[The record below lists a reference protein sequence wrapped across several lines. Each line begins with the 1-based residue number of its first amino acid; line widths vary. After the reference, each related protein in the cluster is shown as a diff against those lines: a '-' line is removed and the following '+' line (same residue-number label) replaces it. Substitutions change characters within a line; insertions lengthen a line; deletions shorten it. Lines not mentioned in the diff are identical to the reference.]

1 MSNKMENIRKFYVI
15 KGIVDSLTENGVIR
29 TIDDLKKIRVNSSMS
44 HYDDYSLISKF
55 MKNIY
60 YELLELNV
68 NDSKSE
74 FYDAVI
80 YYILF
85 GTEEN
90 INVNITEN
98 LHETIEYY
106 KLHDIKRPGILSKFI
121 EKNSN
126 IYCINCN
133 NCDNCCFCN
142 NCNDCDNCSLCNNCN
157 NCDNCSFCDYCNN
170 CDYCN
175 DCYYCNNCNS
185 CGYSDY
191 CNNCFGLIE
200 NN

>member
-1 MSNKMENIRKFYVI
+1 MENICKFYVI
-15 KGIVDSLTENGVIR
+15 KGIVDSLIENGVIR
-29 TIDDLKKIRVNSSMS
+29 TIDDITKIKVNSFMS
-44 HYDDYSLISKF
+44 HYDYSLISKF
-55 MKNIY
+55 MKNVY
-60 YELLELNV
+60 YELLELNINS
-68 NDSKSE
+68 NDTSE

-90 INVNITEN
+90 INLNITEN

-106 KLHDIKRPGILSKFI
+106 KSHDIKRPGILSKFI

-133 NCDNCCFCN
+133 NCA
-142 NCNDCDNCSLCNNCN
+142 
-157 NCDNCSFCDYCNN
+157 NCSFCNYCNN

-175 DCYYCNNCNS
+175 ICYYCNNCNS
-185 CGYSDY
+185 CDYSDY
-191 CNNCFGLIE
+191 CNNCFGLLE
-200 NN
+200 EYMKNNKNN